1 MEFKLIN
8 LPFGARLMYVK
19 NKINKTTNVEISF
32 MGGSSEEKIP
42 GLAHFVEHLFF
53 SGTDKLSAQEVKKQ
67 YFDFSVANAYT
78 NFRDITFMGRIFTN
92 ELEKYL
98 STVAM
103 LITEST
109 FSPKAIE
116 NEKKIVIQ
124 EINSSKDDN
133 RTNFYD
139 TDLSKIF
146 DHDMLNENV
155 IGSEK
160 SVKSIKQKDVL
171 DFVNNYFVAN
181 NVDVYICTPLSAGKV
196 KKMVIDALLSKLKVT
211 DNFKKPKLFYFN
223 TTDFNYYQSIYKDI
237 GKMYL
242 SIDFKVNHNV
252 YDLDFY
258 VKEKLI
264 RYMINDISY
273 GLMKTLR
280 QDKSLVYYADYN
292 LTYEEDASFVQII
305 TESDKNNANQII
317 ETVAEYVKDLKEKG
331 FLPEQFEK
339 AKRIIRY
346 SHESRTFT
354 PIDFLDKLYE
364 FRKYG
369 KILDSEKIYT
379 QIMSTTLE
387 ECNALINDIFDTT
400 NLGCTLYGDVKKKDI
415 MTEKKFFK
423 LFKREHKTGKK

>member
-146 DHDMLNENV
+146 DRDMLNENV

-196 KKMVIDALLSKLKVT
+196 KKMVIDALLGKLKVT

>member
-146 DHDMLNENV
+146 DRDMLNENV

-223 TTDFNYYQSIYKDI
+223 TADFNYYQSIYKDI

-317 ETVAEYVKDLKEKG
+317 ETVAEYVKDSKEKG

>member
-139 TDLSKIF
+139 IDLSKIF
-146 DHDMLNENV
+146 DRDMLNENV

-196 KKMVIDALLSKLKVT
+196 KKMVIDALLSKLKVA

-379 QIMSTTLE
+379 QIMSITLQ

>member
-103 LITEST
+103 LITESL

-146 DHDMLNENV
+146 DRDMLNENV

-346 SHESRTFT
+346 IHESRTFT

-379 QIMSTTLE
+379 QIMNTTLE

>member
-146 DHDMLNENV
+146 DRDMLNENV

-196 KKMVIDALLSKLKVT
+196 KKMVIDALLSKLKVA
-211 DNFKKPKLFYFN
+211 DIFKKPKLFYFN

-379 QIMSTTLE
+379 QIMSTTLQ

-423 LFKREHKTGKK
+423 LFKREHKTDKK

>member
-196 KKMVIDALLSKLKVT
+196 KKMVIDALLSKLKVA

-264 RYMINDISY
+264 KYMINDISY

>member
-42 GLAHFVEHLFF
+42 GSAHFVEHLFF

-146 DHDMLNENV
+146 DRDMLNENV

>member
-146 DHDMLNENV
+146 DRDMLNENV

-196 KKMVIDALLSKLKVT
+196 KKMVIDALLSKLKVA

>member
-146 DHDMLNENV
+146 DRDMLNENV

-292 LTYEEDASFVQII
+292 LTYEEDTSFVQII

>member
-1 MEFKLIN
+1 MNFKQFN

-42 GLAHFVEHLFF
+42 GLAHFTEHMFF

-67 YFDFSVANAYT
+67 YFNFSVANAYT
-78 NFRDITFMGRIFTN
+78 NFREIIFFGRIFTN

-103 LITEST
+103 MITETT

-124 EINSSKDDN
+124 EINASKDDN
-133 RTNFYD
+133 RVNFYD

-146 DHDMLNENV
+146 DRDLVKKNV
-155 IGSEK
+155 IGNEK
-160 SVKSIKQKDVL
+160 SVKSIKRKDVL
-171 DFVNNYFVAN
+171 DFVKKYFVAN
-181 NVDVYICTPLSAGKV
+181 NVDIYICTPLSAGKV
-196 KKMVIDALLSKLKVT
+196 KKIVINELLSKLKVA

-223 TTDFNYYQSIYKDI
+223 TTDFNFYQSIYKDI

-258 VKEKLI
+258 LKEKLI
-264 RYMINDISY
+264 KYMINDISY

-280 QDKSLVYYADYN
+280 QDKSLVYFADYN
-292 LTYEEDASFVQII
+292 LTYQENASFVQLI
-305 TESDKNNANQII
+305 TETDKNNANQII
-317 ETVAEYVKDLKEKG
+317 EAVAEYISDLNEKG
-331 FLPEQFEK
+331 FLKEQFQK

-364 FRKYG
+364 YRKYG
-369 KILDSEKIYT
+369 KILDSEEVYKT
-379 QIMSTTLE
+379 IMNTTLE

-415 MTEKKFFK
+415 MTEKKFFE
-423 LFKREHKTGKK
+423 LFKVKNRTFEK

>member
-146 DHDMLNENV
+146 DRDMLNENV

-379 QIMSTTLE
+379 QIMSITLQ

>member
-146 DHDMLNENV
+146 DRDMLNENV

-160 SVKSIKQKDVL
+160 SAKSIKQKDVL

>member
-146 DHDMLNENV
+146 DRDMLNENV

-196 KKMVIDALLSKLKVT
+196 KKMVIDALLSKLKVA

-317 ETVAEYVKDLKEKG
+317 ETVAEYIKDLKEKG

-387 ECNALINDIFDTT
+387 ECNALINDIFDTA

>member
-146 DHDMLNENV
+146 DRDMLNENV

-354 PIDFLDKLYE
+354 PIDILDKLYE